1 MSSSSR
7 PPSAEVLRLATID
20 ALRTSLA
27 RVADLALA
35 VAACA
40 QSVAEGIDG
49 ADTPADLAG
58 GAHELLV
65 EAGEL
70 TREILNTVHDCA
82 DLNAVRK

>member
-40 QSVAEGIDG
+40 QSVAEGIDV
-49 ADTPADLAG
+49 AG